1 MSLNKKFDTV
11 VYQGAGGEEAGAP
24 VVVSVT
30 LDASGNPV
38 TPLPSGRAPASNGVP
53 VTLSVEDKDALDK
66 ASTGYTA
73 AGAYVD
79 NTARAAGRA
88 FLANITTSGT
98 ATLTVGGTT
107 VQLNF
112 IAGPP
117 IILPLAVTK
126 TVLGTAV
133 GTFFALS

>member
-30 LDASGNPV
+30 LDASGNPAA
-38 TPLPSGRAPASNGVP
+38 PLPPGRAPAANGVP
-53 VTLSVEDKDALDK
+53 VTMSNEDKLALDK
-66 ASTGYTA
+66 ASTGYVA
-73 AGAYVD
+73 AGAYAD
-79 NTARAAGRA
+79 NTDRASGRA
-88 FLANITTSGT
+88 ILANITTSGT
-98 ATLTVGGTT
+98 ATLTVGGTNM
-107 VQLNF
+107 QLNF
-112 IAGPP
+112 VAGPP

-133 GTFFALS
+133 GTFFALT